1 VQGGK
6 VFARASEGKLNSAPG
21 CQMCS
26 VDTMP
31 ALPDGTNDRC
41 HEPVIEHTVVFS
53 SDPFDERKVGVVKLV
68 YALFERT
75 AGKIGNNLKSGRY
88 RADLQDAQT
97 PHEIA
102 NFAFADDIAFRK
114 ASF

>member
-1 VQGGK
+1 VQGRK
-6 VFARASEGKLNSAPG
+6 VFAGASEGELNSAAG
-21 CQMCS
+21 SQICS
-26 VDTMP
+26 VDTVP
-31 ALPDGTNDRC
+31 ALTDGSDDRC
-41 HEPVIEHTVVFS
+41 HEPVIEHTIVFI
-53 SDPFDERKVGVVKLV
+53 SDPFDERQVGVVKLV

-102 NFAFADDIAFRK
+102 NFAFADDIPFRNR
-114 ASF
+114 SF